1 MSNNKNYIE
10 LSPMLYNLGIE
21 RKYKKDVLRLTHNLI
36 KDTKKAI
43 QKIMKSDM
51 FSEDETPYTVESE
64 LKRIKKK
71 YLKNVN
77 TIGKMYA
84 IKMIREQLRYA
95 TFTLRKAILE
105 DKELKKILEETEED
119 DDILY
124 GYARV
129 YNLQKGSTTPHIETM
144 EKPFQSLKGKLKDI
158 VRSVF
163 IQNMTYLDDIGRKF
177 LNDVTASVMRNSTT
191 GSKNDLNDDFRRIS
205 EQTDRRARLI
215 AEDQARKAFTAI
227 SIENMKQK
235 GIKYWK
241 WVYTYRAKEPREYH
255 KDVLNGEIFSFDDD
269 PPIIDPKTGQRGYPA
284 DLPYCHCVMRPI
296 IK

>member
-64 LKRIKKK
+64 LKRIKKL

-77 TIGKMYA
+77 TVGKMYA
-84 IKMIREQLRYA
+84 IKMIREQLRYVS
-95 TFTLRKAILE
+95 FSLRKAILE
-105 DKELKKILEETEED
+105 DKELKKILESEED
-119 DDILY
+119 EDILY
-124 GYARV
+124 GYSRV
-129 YNLQKGSTTPHIETM
+129 YNLQKSSTTPHIETM
-144 EKPFQSLKGKLKDI
+144 EKPFQSLKGNLKDI

-177 LNDVTASVMRNSTT
+177 VNDVTASVMRNSTT
-191 GSKNDLNDDFRRIS
+191 GSKSDLNNDFRRIS

-227 SIENMKQK
+227 SVENMKQK

>member
-21 RKYKKDVLRLTHNLI
+21 RKYKNDVLRLAHNLI
-36 KDTKKAI
+36 KDTKNVI

-64 LKRIKKK
+64 LNRIKKQ
-71 YLKNVN
+71 YLKNVK
-77 TIGKMYA
+77 TIGKIYA
-84 IKMIREQLRYA
+84 IKMIREQLRYVS
-95 TFTLRKAILE
+95 FSLKKAILE
-105 DKELKKILEETEED
+105 DKELKKILESEED
-119 DDILY
+119 EDILY
-124 GYARV
+124 GYSRV
-129 YNLQKGSTTPHIETM
+129 YNLQKGSTTPHIKTM
-144 EKPFQSLKGKLKDI
+144 ERPFQSLNGNLKDI

-177 LNDVTASVMRNSTT
+177 LNDVTASVMRNITT

-215 AEDQARKAFTAI
+215 AEDQARKAFTAV

-255 KDVLNGEIFSFDDD
+255 KDVLNGEIFSFDEE